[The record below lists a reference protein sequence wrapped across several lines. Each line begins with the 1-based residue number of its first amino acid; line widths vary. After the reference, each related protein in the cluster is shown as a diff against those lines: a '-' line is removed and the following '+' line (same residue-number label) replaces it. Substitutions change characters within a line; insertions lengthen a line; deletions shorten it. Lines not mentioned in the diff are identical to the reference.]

1 MYEVA
6 IFIICAVIDRIIQNN
21 KKEKRMY
28 KGGAL

>member
-6 IFIICAVIDRIIQNN
+6 IFIGCVVIDKIIQKK